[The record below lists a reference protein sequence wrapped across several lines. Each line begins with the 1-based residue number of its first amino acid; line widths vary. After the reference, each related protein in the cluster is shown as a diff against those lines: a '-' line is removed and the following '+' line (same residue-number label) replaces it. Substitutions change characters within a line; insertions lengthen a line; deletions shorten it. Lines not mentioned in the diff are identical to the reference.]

1 MSNTSIYPP
10 GDKIIKAIK
19 EYSEELDIKGVEKQ
33 NEILQKTI
41 LKYDL
46 SPKESAFMQK
56 QFQKPKS
63 QDKP

>member
-1 MSNTSIYPP
+1 MSNTTIYPP

-19 EYSEELDIKGVEKQ
+19 EYSEELGLKGVEKQ
-33 NEILQKTI
+33 NQILQNII

-56 QFQKPKS
+56 HFQK
-63 QDKP
+63 